1 MNGTRKGHESDT
13 KVTNKDS
20 CPFGDEMKKI
30 VVTLD
35 VPDGQSCRVNEPMKV
50 GLCRYYRSKSCV
62 VFNAVIVD
70 FIKSKKCQA
79 S

>member
-1 MNGTRKGHESDT
+1 MECE
-13 KVTNKDS
+13 KDRAKIW
-20 CPFGDEMKKI
+20 GGLAHREERAMKKI
-30 VVTLD
+30 IVTLD
-35 VPDGQSCRVNEPMKV
+35 VPDGQSCRINEPMKV
-50 GLCRYYRSKSCV
+50 GLCRYYRSRSCV